1 MQTRSSL
8 RRESA
13 FSRRRCPSTTRWS
26 LTTRPRKRPGNA
38 RPGAATRAAIRL
50 GIPFVRVTIADG
62 RPHLHRARY
71 HAPRALGVERLAVLR
86 LAGPIAEELF
96 CGVAGDGCDETD
108 NRMARGYLSEHSRP
122 QLARMRRSLRSR
134 ARHLPGRSVRCARI
148 ATQHIG

>member
-1 MQTRSSL
+1 M
-8 RRESA
+8 
-13 FSRRRCPSTTRWS
+13 
-26 LTTRPRKRPGNA
+26 PG
-38 RPGAATRAAIRL
+38 PGAATRAAIRL

-134 ARHLPGRSVRCARI
+134 ARHLPGR
-148 ATQHIG
+148 